1 MPTRRQ
7 AAAVAGVLSALALA
21 APIAGADAAT
31 TPAAFPTLGPLPAF
45 GSWPAFVRAFG
56 WPPVRFLGPP
66 VRCVP
71 VAEGATVIGSAF
83 NCPTVGQTV
92 NGSSYSSVIGS
103 P

>member
-1 MPTRRQ
+1 MPTRRH

-45 GSWPAFVRAFG
+45 GSWPAFVQAFSG
-56 WPPVRFLGPP
+56 APVRFLGPP
-66 VRCVP
+66 VRCV
-71 VAEGATVIGSAF
+71 F
-83 NCPTVGQTV
+83 YCPTVGQTV
-92 NGSSYSSVIGS
+92 NGSSYSSLIGS